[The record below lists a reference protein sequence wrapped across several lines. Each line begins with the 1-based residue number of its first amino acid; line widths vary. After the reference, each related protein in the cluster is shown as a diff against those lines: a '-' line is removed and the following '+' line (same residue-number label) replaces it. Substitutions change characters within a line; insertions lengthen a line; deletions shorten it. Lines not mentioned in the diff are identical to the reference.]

1 MNLETVQEIADA
13 VLYEGYMLYPY
24 RASSVK
30 NQQRWNF
37 GVLYPRGYCE
47 LRMEHES
54 SVLKTECL
62 FRATTSTRITVKLRF
77 LQIVQRTIGRFKRP
91 PNGDLVDSEQ
101 ELEYVDHLEL
111 DDRVYRPWQEVIER
125 SCTYDS
131 LDPASL
137 SASQTIDFSFPGGDS
152 RELVRDAHGRAVGAI
167 VRDWQ
172 TLTVPF
178 QVQAHACRDDV
189 VKLGIVVANC
199 SEFQGTAP
207 EDARTRDAALL
218 GSLISTHLILGVENG
233 EFFSQLDP
241 PAAYHD
247 LIAQSENKGV
257 WPVLAGDDAT
267 TILASPIILYDFP
280 KIAPESAGNLFD
292 ATEIDEILALRILT
306 LTDQEKTE
314 IRQSDD
320 RVRQLLDRTE
330 SIPDEQFMKL
340 HGVLRGLTWVKE
352 VPE

>member
-1 MNLETVQEIADA
+1 
-13 VLYEGYMLYPY
+13 
-24 RASSVK
+24 
-30 NQQRWNF
+30 
-37 GVLYPRGYCE
+37 
-47 LRMEHES
+47 
-54 SVLKTECL
+54 
-62 FRATTSTRITVKLRF
+62 
-77 LQIVQRTIGRFKRP
+77 
-91 PNGDLVDSEQ
+91 
-101 ELEYVDHLEL
+101 L
-111 DDRVYRPWQEVIER
+111 DDRVYRPWREVIER

-137 SASQTIDFSFPGGDS
+137 SAPQTIDFSFPGGDS

-167 VRDWQ
+167 VRDRQ
-172 TLTVPF
+172 TLTVPL

-218 GSLISTHLILGVENG
+218 GSLVSTHLILGVENG
-233 EFFSQLDP
+233 QFFSQLDP

-247 LIAQSENKGV
+247 LIAQCENKGV